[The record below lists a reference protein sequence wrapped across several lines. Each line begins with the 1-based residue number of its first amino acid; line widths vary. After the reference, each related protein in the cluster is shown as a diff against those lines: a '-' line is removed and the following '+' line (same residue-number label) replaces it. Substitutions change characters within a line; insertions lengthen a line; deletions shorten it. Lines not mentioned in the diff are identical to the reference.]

1 MKPIYQEN
9 HRFRFYKGFKPVDF
23 PPHLHG
29 AVEVFYFLEGESI
42 AQCGTQKYRLGA
54 GDLFIAFPNQIHG
67 YEESRNAY
75 VFNMIIYP
83 KPWLM
88 PYYKL
93 LTEKLPVLPYLKK
106 GSFEHTGIPQLFELA
121 WQDQNTVSKEIMQGY
136 LTVIFGKILA
146 LLELQDAKN
155 DTARD
160 ILMYIHEHYREPI
173 TRTDIAHALGYT
185 ESYISHLFSDTMKTS
200 LPDYINALRIED
212 AKELLGSTYMSMS
225 QIAGNLGF
233 GSLRNFSR
241 AFRKHTSTTP
251 NDYRKAAKNQP

>member
-1 MKPIYQEN
+1 MKPIYQDN

-29 AVEVFYFLEGESI
+29 AVEVFYFLEGESR
-42 AQCGTQKYRLGA
+42 AQCGTQKYRLVA

-88 PYYKL
+88 PYYNL
-93 LTEKLPVLPYLKK
+93 LTEKLPVLPSLKK
-106 GSFEHTGIPQLFELA
+106 GSFEHTGLPRLFELA
-121 WQDQNTVSKEIMQGY
+121 WQDQDTVSKEIMQGY
-136 LTVIFGKILA
+136 LTVIFGKLLA

-160 ILMYIHEHYREPI
+160 ILMYIHEHYQEPI
-173 TRTDIAHALGYT
+173 TRRDISRALGYT

-212 AKELLGSTYMSMS
+212 AKELLIGTDMSVS
-225 QIAGNLGF
+225 QITGNLGF
-233 GSLRNFSR
+233 GSVRNFSR

-251 NDYRKAAKNQP
+251 KDYGKTAENRS